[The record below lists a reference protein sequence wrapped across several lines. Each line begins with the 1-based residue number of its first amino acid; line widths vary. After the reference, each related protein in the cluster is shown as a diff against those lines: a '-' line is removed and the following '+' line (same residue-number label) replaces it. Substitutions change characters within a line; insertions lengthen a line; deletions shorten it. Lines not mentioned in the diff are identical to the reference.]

1 VCNKNRTGREKAEAQ
16 KNYEPANRELKQKI
30 KQDKRECYN
39 ALATQAEEAA
49 AHRKH
54 IPQGSWEVNCNRLS
68 VK

>member
-1 VCNKNRTGREKAEAQ
+1 MCNKSRTGREKAEAQ

-30 KQDKRECYN
+30 KQDKMEWYN

-54 IPQGSWEVNCNRLS
+54 TPQESWQVNCNRLS